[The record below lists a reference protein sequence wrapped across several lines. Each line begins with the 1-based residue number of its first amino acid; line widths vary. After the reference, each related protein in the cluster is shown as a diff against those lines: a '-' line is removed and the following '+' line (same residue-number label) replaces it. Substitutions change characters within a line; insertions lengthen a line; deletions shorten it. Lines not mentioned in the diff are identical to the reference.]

1 MYYIHVKCVAESDL
15 SEIGHQGVKFR
26 TDLLTVGLTI
36 LIKSQF
42 TYQSTLLS
50 AIHLHM
56 IMTTYLVHNHLKVV
70 SLLKSIFVTSKILI
84 ILSYKISSKDT
95 YLERWLHPYYTY
107 TTKELLLPVENSEPE
122 NNCFAASSHSVNY
135 TYLLSIIV
143 LFSAFCSIIDKFLS
157 YFFRLNDQNKVW
169 CRLLKALAIV
179 R

>member
-1 MYYIHVKCVAESDL
+1 MVHAIKLTKIMYYIHVKCVAESDL

-95 YLERWLHPYYTY
+95 YLEMIAPLLYLHNKRT
-107 TTKELLLPVENSEPE
+107 
-122 NNCFAASSHSVNY
+122 
-135 TYLLSIIV
+135 IIACREFRTRKQ
-143 LFSAFCSIIDKFLS
+143 LFCG
-157 YFFRLNDQNKVW
+157 FFSQ
-169 CRLLKALAIV
+169 C
-179 R
+179 

>member
-1 MYYIHVKCVAESDL
+1 MVHAIKLTKIMYYIHVKCVAESDL

-84 ILSYKISSKDT
+84 ILSYKISSKDA
-95 YLERWLHPYYTY
+95 YLEMIAPLLYLHNKRT
-107 TTKELLLPVENSEPE
+107 
-122 NNCFAASSHSVNY
+122 
-135 TYLLSIIV
+135 IIACREFRTRKQ
-143 LFSAFCSIIDKFLS
+143 LFCG
-157 YFFRLNDQNKVW
+157 FFS
-169 CRLLKALAIV
+169 
-179 R
+179 

>member
-56 IMTTYLVHNHLKVV
+56 IMTTYLLQNHLKV
-70 SLLKSIFVTSKILI
+70 SLLKSILVTSKILI
-84 ILSYKISSKDT
+84 LSYKISILAFTKIVLEQR
-95 YLERWLHPYYTY
+95 YLE
-107 TTKELLLPVENSEPE
+107 V
-122 NNCFAASSHSVNY
+122 
-135 TYLLSIIV
+135 IV
-143 LFSAFCSIIDKFLS
+143 PLS
-157 YFFRLNDQNKVW
+157 YRSKEKLVK
-169 CRLLKALAIV
+169 I
-179 R
+179 

>member
-26 TDLLTVGLTI
+26 TDLLTVSLTI

-56 IMTTYLVHNHLKVV
+56 IMTTYLVHNHLKV

-84 ILSYKISSKDT
+84 LSYKISIFTFMKIVLEQR
-95 YLERWLHPYYTY
+95 YLEMIAPLLYLHNKRT
-107 TTKELLLPVENSEPE
+107 
-122 NNCFAASSHSVNY
+122 
-135 TYLLSIIV
+135 IIACREFRTRKQ
-143 LFSAFCSIIDKFLS
+143 LFCG
-157 YFFRLNDQNKVW
+157 FFS
-169 CRLLKALAIV
+169 
-179 R
+179 